1 LLVSKDRFDQHV
13 LPQLLHQM
21 SKVADPGFKEQL
33 MDCLDKLSADDSL
46 AGKCYLHA
54 DVSLKPVS
62 RMEVKVLEYRAA
74 EEPPFS
80 TSLVIDPLRAT
91 VVCTNSH
98 VMVKALEAVTTGIPS
113 LTKVLRMKNKLAEH
127 KKPLNLHVNLV
138 FQPPGTTPV
147 TVEIQF
153 MHEVGPGRNCSK
165 LPSTHLPTLVS

>member
-1 LLVSKDRFDQHV
+1 MLVPEDRFDQHV

-21 SKVADPGFKEQL
+21 SREADPGFKEQL
-33 MDCLDKLSADDSL
+33 MECLKNLSADNSL
-46 AGKCYLHA
+46 EGKCYLHA
-54 DVSLKPVS
+54 DVSVKSVS

-74 EEPPFS
+74 DESPFS

-98 VMVKALEAVTTGIPS
+98 MMVKALEAVTTGIPS
-113 LTKVLRMKNKLAEH
+113 LSRVLRIKNKLAEH

-153 MHEVGPGRNCSK
+153 MHEVGPG
-165 LPSTHLPTLVS
+165 